1 MNKTTMTIRMDD
13 QVKKQAQELFSDLGL
28 DMTTA
33 INLFLKQSIR
43 EQGIPFSLTR
53 KTPNVSTISAM
64 EDVNQHHNL
73 SKTFDS
79 VEALMEDLNA

>member
-13 QVKKQAQELFSDLGL
+13 QVKKQAQELFADLGM

-43 EQGIPFSLTR
+43 EQGLPFTLSR
-53 KTPNVSTISAM
+53 RNPNAETIAALN
-64 EDVNQHHNL
+64 DVNHHRNL

-79 VEALMEDLNA
+79 VEELMEDLN